1 MDQVACPL
9 KLKNFGIFKKTEDYF
24 SAFYIMKNPCL
35 SGYKKRTV
43 YNLRIARGSGGL
55 PPDAEQILN
64 FHVGRRLILST
75 LYHEK
80 SMSFIKRTV
89 YGLAP

>member
-35 SGYKKRTV
+35 QVIKKDCL
-43 YNLRIARGSGGL
+43 YLPIARESGGL
-55 PPDAEQILN
+55 PPEAEQIFN
-64 FHVGRRLILST
+64 FHVG
-75 LYHEK
+75 K
-80 SMSFIKRTV
+80 
-89 YGLAP
+89 LAED